1 MVGIVRRI
9 IVASVLQ
16 RWGTAVTSVLRFAAD
31 CSVELICL
39 SLEMGVEDGPAVMK
53 AYLYSPR
60 LFYIEKAAEPFVFG
74 GLVR

>member
-1 MVGIVRRI
+1 MVRRI

-16 RWGTAVTSVLRFAAD
+16 RWGTSVLRFAAD
-31 CSVELICL
+31 CSVGLICL
-39 SLEMGVEDGPAVMK
+39 SLEMSVEDGPAVMK

-60 LFYIEKAAEPFVFG
+60 LFFIEKAAGPFVFG